1 MMSRRIPLVLALAAA
16 CGGHSAASPP
26 VPAAKP
32 PAVAQAPGGTPT
44 SSAVTTPD
52 ATPVAPP
59 RLADPTVPPHLA
71 LQAGLM
77 PLKSTGIEA
86 FRAGHPTYDGRGVLI
101 GILDSGID
109 PGVAGLI
116 VTTTGAPKVLD
127 LRDFSGEGHVALRP
141 VTPGSDGTLVIA
153 GRTVRGAARVGR
165 LAVGTSWY
173 AGVFREL
180 PLGPLPAS
188 DVNGNG
194 TNTDAFP
201 VVVVKA
207 TDGWVVFFDSNLNGS
222 FEDEQPLH
230 DYRQGRETIALGR
243 QPLTLAADFADS
255 AGVPD
260 LDLFFDTYG
269 HGTHVAGIAAGHWMF
284 GVAGFDGV
292 APGAQLLGLKIA
304 NDARGAVTVTGSIRR
319 AMDYAVRFAAERGLP
334 LVLNL
339 SFDVGNERAGRAA
352 IDSLINAFLLAHPNV
367 VMAISSGN
375 DGPGISTVEFPGS
388 ADLALS
394 VGALEPGAFTRPP
407 QASAPPPDRMGWW
420 SSRGGATAKPDVV
433 APGQAYS
440 TVPRW
445 NTGDEIKSGTS
456 MAAPQMAGFAACLMS
471 AMAQEHRPVSAADIL
486 QATRVTAVPLTGW
499 TDLDQGN
506 GIPKVESAY
515 RWLIAGHQGSRY
527 IVRADSAPAALRR
540 SGFTGPGDT
549 LQTFIVSHA
558 DGLRAA
564 QFLLTS
570 DAPWLTVPPVVT
582 SQPRATMIPVR
593 YRAGLMTAQ
602 GLYVAT
608 VTARSPT
615 DSLAGALFTITS
627 TVVVPQDLGTRALVD
642 TGRVIAPGRVQRYFL
657 QSPVVGATLRVTA
670 SVADPDDG
678 ALIQLYDPG
687 SHPVSGDPDSLVT
700 LGYGK
705 APTVTIEVP
714 AEDMPA
720 GVYELD
726 VFNPGVNRTTVSVRA
741 RLAPVA
747 LTPRTDGKLEATNP
761 GAASVSVTATA
772 AWAGAE
778 RRWDVAGR
786 GAPAESLT
794 ATVPAWAVR
803 ASVQVSMSQAQW
815 EQFTD
820 FAVTVFDSTGQQ
832 VHSAALNYARGLQTF
847 DLPRGLVGQ
856 PVVVELFPAFARTDT
871 APPWRATVRVRFFAD
886 SLQPIG
892 PSHLLDVVAGA
903 RAILPDVTVPPVDMP
918 EGFTPLI
925 AWRLAPAVGDGAAVV
940 TLVPVAP

>member
-1 MMSRRIPLVLALAAA
+1 MTSRCIPIVLALAAA
-16 CGGHSAASPP
+16 CGGHSTAPTPAPQALPPSATRAAGTSP
-26 VPAAKP
+26 
-32 PAVAQAPGGTPT
+32 AP
-44 SSAVTTPD
+44 PD

-86 FRAGHPTYDGRGVLI
+86 FRAGHQTYDGRGILI

-127 LRDFSGEGHVALRP
+127 LRDFSGEGHIALQP
-141 VTPGSDGTLVIA
+141 VTAGTDGTLVIA

-173 AGVFREL
+173 AGVFKEL

-207 TDGWVVFFDSNLNGS
+207 SDGWVVFFDSNLNGS

-243 QPLTLAADFADS
+243 QPLTLAANFADS
-255 AGVPD
+255 GGVPD
-260 LDLFFDTYG
+260 LDLFFDTWG

-304 NDARGAVTVTGSIRR
+304 NDARGGISMSGSMRR
-319 AMDYAVRFAAERGLP
+319 AMDYAARFAAERGLP

-339 SFDVGNERAGRAA
+339 SYDVGNERAGRAA
-352 IDSLINAFLLAHPNV
+352 LDSLINAFLLAHPNV
-367 VMAISSGN
+367 VMTISSGN

-433 APGQAYS
+433 APGQAFS

-445 NTGDEIKSGTS
+445 NMGDEIKTGTS

-471 AMAQEHRPVSAADIL
+471 AMVQEHRPVSAADIL
-486 QATRVTAVPLTGW
+486 QSARATAVPLAGL

-506 GIPKVESAY
+506 GVPKIETAY
-515 RWLIAGHQGSRY
+515 RWLAAGHQGSRY
-527 IVRADSAPAALRR
+527 IVRTGDGAPAALRR
-540 SGFTGPGDT
+540 DGFSGPGDT
-549 LQTFIVSHA
+549 LQTFTVSHA

-593 YRAGLMTAQ
+593 YRPGLMKAQ

-615 DSLAGALFTITS
+615 DSLAGALFAITS
-627 TVVVPQDLGTRALVD
+627 TVVVPQDLGARALVD

-657 QSPVVGATLRVTA
+657 RAPVAGATLRVTA

-678 ALIQLYDPG
+678 ALIQLYDPR
-687 SHPVSGDPDSLVT
+687 SHPVSGDPDSLVA

-726 VFNPGVNRTTVSVRA
+726 VLNPGIIRTTVSVRA
-741 RLAPVA
+741 QLAAVA
-747 LTPRTDGKLEATNP
+747 LTPRADGKLEASNP
-761 GAASVSVTATA
+761 GPASVSVTAAA

-778 RRWDVAGR
+778 RRWDVTGR
-786 GAPAESLT
+786 GAPAETLT
-794 ATVPAWAVR
+794 VTVPAWAAR
-803 ASVQVSMSQAQW
+803 ASIQVSMPQGQW
-815 EQFTD
+815 EQLTD
-820 FAVTVFDSTGQQ
+820 FGVTVFDSAGQQ
-832 VHSAALNYARGLQTF
+832 VHSAALNYGRGLQTF
-847 DLPRGLVGQ
+847 GVPRMLVGQ
-856 PVVVELFPAFARTDT
+856 PLVVELFPGFARADT

-886 SLQPIG
+886 SLQQIG

-903 RAILPDVTVPPVDMP
+903 RAILPDVTAPPVDLP
-918 EGFTPLI
+918 EGFVALI

-940 TLVPVAP
+940 TFAPVAP